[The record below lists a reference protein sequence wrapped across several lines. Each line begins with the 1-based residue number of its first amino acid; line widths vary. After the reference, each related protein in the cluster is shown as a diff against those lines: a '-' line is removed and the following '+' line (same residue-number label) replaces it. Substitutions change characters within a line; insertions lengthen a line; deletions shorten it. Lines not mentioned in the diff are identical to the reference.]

1 MKEPEEVDSAE
12 SSDAPDPSAAPDRSD
27 APDRSAGAPPAVAG
41 ATRPRFGD
49 VIIHDRGHLPHWE
62 KDSATYFVTFRL
74 ADSLPQSVLERIESE
89 RQSIAQT
96 AKQLQRDQSEF
107 ERALQYVADNPVKA
121 GLQNWQWVWVGGRG
135 AHPTAGGA
143 PALREPA

>member
-1 MKEPEEVDSAE
+1 MKEPEEENAAE
-12 SSDAPDPSAAPDRSD
+12 SSDT
-27 APDRSAGAPPAVAG
+27 PDRSAGAPPAVSGVA
-41 ATRPRFGD
+41 RPRFGD
-49 VIIHDRGHLPHWE
+49 VIIHHRGHLPHWE
-62 KDSATYFVTFRL
+62 KDSTTYFVTFRL

-96 AKQLQRDQSEF
+96 AKQLQRDQKEF
-107 ERALQYVADNPVKA
+107 ERALQYVADNPLRA

-135 AHPTAGGA
+135 AHPIAGEA